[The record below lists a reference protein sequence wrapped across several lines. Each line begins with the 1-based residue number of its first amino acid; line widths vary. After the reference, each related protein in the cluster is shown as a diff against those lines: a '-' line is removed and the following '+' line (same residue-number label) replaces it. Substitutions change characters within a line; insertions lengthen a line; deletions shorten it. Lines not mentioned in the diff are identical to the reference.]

1 MAVMQCE
8 QVWEQISDYIDG
20 ELDAGLR
27 GTLDEHI
34 QGCPRC
40 TSVLQGTR
48 NVLALYGDE
57 RLFKVPTG
65 YSWRMRRRIAS
76 DTQAPRRVVIGWL
89 VATAAVA
96 LATASVALADRLGNT
111 KESSKSVMARLG
123 HVPGNLE
130 VVVTD
135 HAKLFHIKECPF
147 VRETDHPRTVTAAEA
162 ESQGYVPCV
171 RCLGQ
176 YVGELAARLVNRK
189 AFAGFLATR

>member
-20 ELDAGLR
+20 EVDAGLR
-27 GTLDEHI
+27 VTLDEHI

-40 TSVLQGTR
+40 TSVLEGTR
-48 NVLALYGDE
+48 NVLALYRDE

-65 YSWRMRRRIAS
+65 YSWRMRRRIAR
-76 DTQAPRRVVIGWL
+76 DTQARRRVVMGWL

-96 LATASVALADRLGNT
+96 LALGSVVLADRMGRA
-111 KESSKSVMARLG
+111 KEPSKSVMARLG
-123 HVPGNLE
+123 HVPADLE

-135 HAKLFHIKECPF
+135 HGKLFHVKECPF
-147 VRETDHPRTVTAAEA
+147 VRDADHPHALTAAEA
-162 ESQGYVPCV
+162 ERQGYVPCV

-176 YVGELAARLVNRK
+176 YVGELAARLANRK
-189 AFAGFLATR
+189 IFAGFLATP

>member
-1 MAVMQCE
+1 MAVVQCE

-27 GTLDEHI
+27 VTLDEHI
-34 QGCPRC
+34 QGCQRC

-76 DTQAPRRVVIGWL
+76 ETQLRRRVVIGWL

-96 LATASVALADRLGNT
+96 LASASVALADRWGGA
-111 KESSKSVMARLG
+111 KGPSKSVMARLG
-123 HVPGNLE
+123 HVPADLE

-147 VRETDHPRTVTAAEA
+147 VRETDHPHAMTAAEA
-162 ESQGYVPCV
+162 ERQGYVPCV

-176 YVGELAARLVNRK
+176 YVGELVGRFVNRD
-189 AFAGFLATR
+189 AFAGFLASR